1 MDLFVDSV
9 GIFILSQICLI
20 PYDININYFN
30 NNFADE
36 MSADTGYWQSTTA
49 ATKASS
55 LSDKNY
61 YYLPYWDHKQCMH
74 VRSIWPDHRRRMYNS
89 NLIANVIE
97 KFVSIFFVL
106 NARQI

>member
-1 MDLFVDSV
+1 
-9 GIFILSQICLI
+9 
-20 PYDININYFN
+20 
-30 NNFADE
+30 